1 MDSIPRDLGYIT
13 CCCPAQTPT
22 SQHKNAVMV
31 PAASGVDLNLVAM
44 VTGIK
49 ISSGAELRRN
59 LNSQVPRYKTEEKS

>member
-1 MDSIPRDLGYIT
+1 
-13 CCCPAQTPT
+13 
-22 SQHKNAVMV
+22 MV